1 MISIENNIQF
11 EAQVA
16 LVDVSGLTRVATD
29 DLGLLPQPKKPL
41 FKFALVQIYVTG
53 QQFGGSDKS
62 SNGHRYDS
70 IPIANGVISNGCSCQ
85 PIHYV
90 PAEHD
95 KFFKVS

>member
-1 MISIENNIQF
+1 M
-11 EAQVA
+11 
-16 LVDVSGLTRVATD
+16 DVSGLTRIATD
-29 DLGLLPQPKKPL
+29 DLGLLPQPEAPQY
-41 FKFALVQIYVTG
+41 KFALVQIYVTG

-95 KFFKVS
+95 KFFKVP